1 MSKIEIVSILHQ
13 PLRFADPFQA
23 FEQRDVLVSLFRTP
37 NFISMT
43 QIENQVLDPCGMER
57 SKRCEWP
64 FSPSMWERMRIFK
77 NWTVD
82 NFAIIRVL
90 ELTHCLEPE
99 LRKLDLV
106 VGIGFD
112 EGFQEDSARDWIGG
126 DIRVMEIEGR
136 REDGDRAL
144 GTWHDV
150 HVEVSTFDS

>member
-1 MSKIEIVSILHQ
+1 MSKIEFVSILHQ
-13 PLRFADPFQA
+13 PLRFAYPFQA
-23 FEQRDVLVSLFRTP
+23 FQQGNVLVSLFRTP

-43 QIENQVLDPCGMER
+43 QIENQVLDPCDMER

-64 FSPSMWERMRIFK
+64 FSPSMWEGMRIFK
-77 NWTVD
+77 NWTFD
-82 NFAIIRVL
+82 HFAINGVL

-106 VGIGFD
+106 VGVRFD
-112 EGFQEDSARDWIGG
+112 EGFQEDSARDGIGG

-144 GTWHDV
+144 STGHDI
-150 HVEVSTFDS
+150 HVKVGTFDS